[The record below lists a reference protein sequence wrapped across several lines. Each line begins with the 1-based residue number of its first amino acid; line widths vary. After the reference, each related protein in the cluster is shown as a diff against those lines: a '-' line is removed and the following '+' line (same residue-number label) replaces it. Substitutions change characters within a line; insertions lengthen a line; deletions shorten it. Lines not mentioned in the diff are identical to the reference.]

1 MVENSVAGDSDN
13 VRAIKI
19 KVENYLK
26 LAGIVVLAEPKA
38 AVSSNLV
45 DSCTFTA
52 PSTPAAHEASIT
64 SIQTDGQ

>member
-1 MVENSVAGDSDN
+1 MVENVAGNGDN
-13 VRAIKI
+13 SRGLRIKL
-19 KVENYLK
+19 ENYLK
-26 LAGIVVLAEPKA
+26 LAGIVILAEPKA
-38 AVSSNLV
+38 AVSVNIV

>member
-1 MVENSVAGDSDN
+1 MVENSASDSNN
-13 VRAIKI
+13 VRAFRI

-26 LAGIVVLAEPKA
+26 LAGMVILAEPKA
-38 AVSSNLV
+38 AVSVKIV

-52 PSTPAAHEASIT
+52 PSTPAAHEATIT